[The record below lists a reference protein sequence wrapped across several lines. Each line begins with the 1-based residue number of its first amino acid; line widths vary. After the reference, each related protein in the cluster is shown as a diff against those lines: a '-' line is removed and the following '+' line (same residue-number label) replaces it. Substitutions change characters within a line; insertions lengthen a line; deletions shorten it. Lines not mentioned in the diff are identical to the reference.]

1 VRSSLNGVAL
11 AGLALAC
18 GCQGGALDEPR
29 ARAASV
35 PELAFPEA
43 VEEAKPAPRQL
54 ARPEKGAEI
63 QVPAG
68 SLRLGSPTGSADR
81 DPSREADDLRVEVP
95 AFAIDA
101 LPHPNDPAA
110 PLTTGVS
117 RREAEKLCAAD
128 GKRLCSEL
136 EWERACKG
144 EADAQYPGEPFD
156 AARCAKEPLTCASPF
171 GVFALGTQAR
181 EWTRDTMKTGFVDS
195 LRTAV
200 VRGAAS
206 DAEPRAHRCASR
218 DAATADS
225 KSNTLAFRCCRGE
238 APELAYPE
246 VAKELPAFEEQAVGE
261 AQAVLASMA
270 ETSAVAEQFR
280 PFSRDDFTRALATA
294 GYSRGGLAPWQAA
307 ERALVWR
314 PVRGEEV
321 RLLVGDTPRGAL
333 LVVYYPL
340 DGGKSRFAG
349 SYETAGEHT
358 AILLAYKVDTPGE
371 LLFSTCWGCGG
382 EGGAI
387 QLGADG
393 RVHIVQR

>member
-1 VRSSLNGVAL
+1 VRSSLNGAAL

-18 GCQGGALDEPR
+18 GCQGGALEEPR
-29 ARAASV
+29 ARAASM
-35 PELAFPEA
+35 PEVALPAPLA
-43 VEEAKPAPRQL
+43 EAKPAARQL
-54 ARPEKGAEI
+54 VPPSKGAEV

-68 SLRLGSPTGSADR
+68 RLRLGSPTGSADR
-81 DPSREADDLRVEVP
+81 DPSREADDVLVELP

-110 PLTTGVS
+110 PFTTGVS
-117 RREAEKLCAAD
+117 RSEAEKLCAAD

-144 EADAQYPGEPFD
+144 DTGAAYPGEPFD
-156 AARCAKEPLTCASPF
+156 AARCAKEPLSCASPL

-181 EWTRDTMKTGFVDS
+181 EWTRDTVKSGFVDA

-225 KSNTLAFRCCRGE
+225 KSASLAFRCCRGE
-238 APELAYPE
+238 APSLAYPE
-246 VAKELPAFEEQAVGE
+246 VAKELPAFEEQPVGDIE
-261 AQAVLASMA
+261 TALASMP
-270 ETSAVAEQFR
+270 ETAAVAEQFR

-294 GYSRGGLAPWQAA
+294 GYSRAGLSPWQAA

-340 DGGKSRFAG
+340 EGGKSRFAG
-349 SYETAGEHT
+349 SYQTAGEHT